1 MLFSMIKW
9 SPHLLRNCISG
20 HIKRLCFVKCL
31 AVNLLIFRVILLKLL
46 SLLLAQDARSHTYIS
61 LPTTSR
67 WVSRKGL
74 HKKCRYMVNSHRSS
88 QYWFQTSCSSNWSSI
103 SPSYL
108 PFSFSGF
115 LCYMN
120 CIVYISFKIQFVNDI
135 LYIFTWFILHVHFS
149 SKVNT
154 CASKF
159 QSFRL
164 EQSQLGPSII
174 SVRTTLSIQAG
185 QPGKEQTRVINST
198 SQIVNRI
205 MHWTSSLE
213 DSASMQRS
221 QSYAAQNVS
230 WVSMK

>member
-1 MLFSMIKW
+1 
-9 SPHLLRNCISG
+9 
-20 HIKRLCFVKCL
+20 
-31 AVNLLIFRVILLKLL
+31 
-46 SLLLAQDARSHTYIS
+46 
-61 LPTTSR
+61 
-67 WVSRKGL
+67 
-74 HKKCRYMVNSHRSS
+74 MVNSHRSS

-135 LYIFTWFILHVHFS
+135 LYIFTWFILHVHFHQKLIHVLVS
-149 SKVNT
+149 SNPSGW
-154 CASKF
+154 SKANWDH
-159 QSFRL
+159 
-164 EQSQLGPSII
+164 PS

-185 QPGKEQTRVINST
+185 QPGKEQTRVINYT

-213 DSASMQRS
+213 DSASMQRR

-230 WVSMK
+230 WVSII